1 MSTEISELEGA
12 KEVAEERLAVS
23 EGDLRELKDELSQ
36 VWFRSSKKRTI
47 LSRMCTCR
55 CCHEMLAKPSTI
67 LPLNFGPFASGSIRA
82 ATSRGGGRGEGE
94 EETKG

>member
-36 VWFRSSKKRTI
+36 VWFR
-47 LSRMCTCR
+47 
-55 CCHEMLAKPSTI
+55 P
-67 LPLNFGPFASGSIRA
+67 
-82 ATSRGGGRGEGE
+82 
-94 EETKG
+94 